1 MDIKERKRSL
11 KIELIRLHQEIKI
24 KDSIFL
30 QNSRLYLQHEN
41 FNHRR

>member
-1 MDIKERKRSL
+1 MEYQKTKRSL
-11 KIELIRLHQEIKI
+11 KIELIQLHQKIKI